1 MENKTNDIEEQL
13 VAGNSTKLI
22 AADTLTNTRYTH
34 IFLCKI
40 ALFTS
45 IFLFIIIYF
54 TLR

>member
-13 VAGNSTKLI
+13 VAENSTKLI
-22 AADTLTNTRYTH
+22 ADTLTNTRYTY